1 VRNLPLVP
9 TREHWPKA
17 RRQAFKKCR
26 KPKGFICLNWIL
38 PFALGS
44 GYAGLGTYVRLV
56 MVSKNRNQ
64 VGNIVAL
71 ILLGLIV
78 CAGVFLTIVLFLSP
92 SVR

>member
-1 VRNLPLVP
+1 
-9 TREHWPKA
+9 
-17 RRQAFKKCR
+17 
-26 KPKGFICLNWIL
+26 
-38 PFALGS
+38 
-44 GYAGLGTYVRLV
+44 

-78 CAGVFLTIVLFLSP
+78 CAGVFLMIVLFLSP